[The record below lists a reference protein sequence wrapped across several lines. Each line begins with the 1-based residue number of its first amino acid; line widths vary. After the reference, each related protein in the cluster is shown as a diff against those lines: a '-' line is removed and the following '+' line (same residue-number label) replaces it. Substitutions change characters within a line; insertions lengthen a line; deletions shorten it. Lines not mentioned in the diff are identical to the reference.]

1 MTDTQTLK
9 YFEYWFENERDYI
22 SAYSMQEADGIYCM
36 QILAFAKGSLGGQ
49 GQNERSMT
57 RKEITKAQA
66 ESMGFSLFVEF
77 EKPGV
82 MARFKV

>member
-1 MTDTQTLK
+1 MTTETKTLK

-22 SAYSMQEADGIYCM
+22 SAFSMQEADGIYCM
-36 QILAFAKGSLGGQ
+36 QILAFAKGS
-49 GQNERSMT
+49 EKREMT

>member
-1 MTDTQTLK
+1 MTEKILK
-9 YFEYWFENERDYI
+9 YYEYWFENERDYI

-36 QILAFAKGSLGGQ
+36 QILAFAKGSE
-49 GQNERSMT
+49 EREMT
-57 RKEITKAQA
+57 RKEISKEQA
-66 ESMGFSLFVEF
+66 ESMGFGLFVEF

>member
-1 MTDTQTLK
+1 MTTETKTLK

-22 SAYSMQEADGIYCM
+22 SAFSMQEADGIYCM
-36 QILAFAKGSLGGQ
+36 QILAFAKGSD
-49 GQNERSMT
+49 EREMT
-57 RKEITKAQA
+57 RKEISKAQA
-66 ESMGFSLFVEF
+66 ESMGFGLFVEF